1 MVDPTFKSV
10 SEEIKN
16 LVAKRL
22 DKDFSHA
29 YKLSDNSDVKK
40 LLKKSDALFLD
51 VCKKYCA
58 STRNIVDQQTVSVEL
73 LTALIERYPDTMMC
87 LKQRVDE

>member
-1 MVDPTFKSV
+1 MVHPSFKSV

-22 DKDFSHA
+22 DKDFSAH
-29 YKLSDNSDVKK
+29 YEISDNSDLKK

-51 VCKKYCA
+51 ICKKF
-58 STRNIVDQQTVSVEL
+58 
-73 LTALIERYPDTMMC
+73 
-87 LKQRVDE
+87 

>member
-1 MVDPTFKSV
+1 MVHPSFKSV

-22 DKDFSHA
+22 DKDFSAH
-29 YKLSDNSDVKK
+29 YEISDNSDLKK

-51 VCKKYCA
+51 ICKKFCA
-58 STRNIVDQQTVSVEL
+58 STQNVVDQKTVSVEL